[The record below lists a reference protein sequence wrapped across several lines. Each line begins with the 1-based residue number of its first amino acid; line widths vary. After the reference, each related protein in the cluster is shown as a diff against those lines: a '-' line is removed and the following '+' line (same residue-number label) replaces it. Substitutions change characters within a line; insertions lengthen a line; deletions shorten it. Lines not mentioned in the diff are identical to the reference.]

1 MKYTNTFSPC
11 KIGSV
16 ELRNRLIVP
25 AMETEYSKDG
35 TINDRIFDYWIE
47 RAKGGW
53 ALLTV
58 EVAAVSE
65 NGKGFPNSLTLYDDS
80 SLFRRLHIL

>member
-1 MKYTNTFSPC
+1 MKFKEIFTPG
-11 KIGSV
+11 KIGTM
-16 ELRNRLIVP
+16 ELKNRLIVP

-35 TINDRIFDYWIE
+35 QINERIFDYWIE

-58 EVAAVSE
+58 EVASI
-65 NGKGFPNSLTLYDDS
+65 T
-80 SLFRRLHIL
+80 